1 MTVSGDY
8 TIGQKIV
15 HWLMSILI
23 ILDLFAAQKFGRVM
37 ADPDRLESRI
47 DHASLGSII
56 AALFIIRLYL
66 RFRHGA
72 PPLPAGMPGWQRRA
86 ARLVHFALYF
96 FIGFLIL
103 SGISTAINATAPI
116 PLFGQF
122 DIVLGQTDDATFDS
136 LQFASGAVLASF
148 TFFFALGYGAGA
160 LTPLFSKP
168 VSWKILDVIIAAVMW
183 MIAASLLTGG

>member
-23 ILDLFAAQKFGRVM
+23 ILDLFVAQKFGGVM

-122 DIVLGQTDDATFDS
+122 DIVLGQTDDATFM
-136 LQFASGAVLASF
+136 LLRPFHEFATNAVI
-148 TFFFALGYGAGA
+148 ALIA
-160 LTPLFSKP
+160 
-168 VSWKILDVIIAAVMW
+168 IHIAAALYHHFVAKDDTTVRMLRFW
-183 MIAASLLTGG
+183 RSEGS